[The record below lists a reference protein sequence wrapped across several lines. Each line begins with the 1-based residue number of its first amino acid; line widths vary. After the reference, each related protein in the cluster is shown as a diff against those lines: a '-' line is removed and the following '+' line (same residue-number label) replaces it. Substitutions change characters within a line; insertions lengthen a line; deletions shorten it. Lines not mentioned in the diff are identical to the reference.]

1 MPGEGPIPIIGYHRG
16 VGLHDQQG
24 PERLAIV
31 RAEIDRVIEL
41 SDLREL
47 VAWAED
53 AGHAP
58 ESRLLA
64 GAKALATI
72 SEFSSAR
79 QKRPHGITAE
89 YVEAVVAGLGSTGW
103 RSRNCYGTLV
113 DEGRGAVERETP
125 LIG

>member
-16 VGLHDQQG
+16 VGLHDQQS

-41 SDLREL
+41 SDLVEL
-47 VAWAED
+47 VKWAED
-53 AGHAP
+53 VAHAP
-58 ESRLLA
+58 EGRLLA
-64 GAKALATI
+64 GAKAVTTI

-79 QKRPHGITAE
+79 QKRPGITAE
-89 YVEAVVAGLGSTGW
+89 YVEAVVAGLGSTSW

-113 DEGRGAVERETP
+113 DKGRGAVKRGTP
-125 LIG
+125 LID